1 MEAPFVLLVEDNADD
16 VTLMLRIFARTGVP
30 GDNRVV
36 VTRDGVQALDFLFP
50 AGGDADPAAHPLP
63 RVIFLDLKMPRLD
76 GLEVLRRVRADPRT
90 RFLPVVMLTS
100 SDEARDV
107 IQSYQLGANS
117 YIRKPEDSTQFSE
130 TVGALGRYWFHLN
143 RVAPESIEA

>member
-1 MEAPFVLLVEDNADD
+1 METPFVLLVEDNADD
-16 VTLMLRIFARTGVP
+16 VTLMLRIFARTGLP
-30 GDNRVV
+30 GDDRVV
-36 VTRDGVQALDFLFP
+36 VTRDGVEALDFLFP
-50 AGGDADPAAHPLP
+50 AGADHGRAARPLP

-90 RFLPVVMLTS
+90 RLVPVVMLTS
-100 SDEARDV
+100 SDEERDLT
-107 IQSYQLGANS
+107 QSYQLGANS

-143 RVAPESIEA
+143 QVVPGPIQA

>member
-16 VTLMLRIFARTGVP
+16 VMLMLRIFARTGLP
-30 GDNRVV
+30 GDDRVV
-36 VTRDGVQALDFLFP
+36 VTRDGVEALDFLFP
-50 AGGDADPAAHPLP
+50 AGADHGRAARPLP

-90 RFLPVVMLTS
+90 RLVPVVMLTS
-100 SDEARDV
+100 SDEERDV
-107 IQSYQLGANS
+107 TQSYQLGANS

-143 RVAPESIEA
+143 QVVPGPIQA